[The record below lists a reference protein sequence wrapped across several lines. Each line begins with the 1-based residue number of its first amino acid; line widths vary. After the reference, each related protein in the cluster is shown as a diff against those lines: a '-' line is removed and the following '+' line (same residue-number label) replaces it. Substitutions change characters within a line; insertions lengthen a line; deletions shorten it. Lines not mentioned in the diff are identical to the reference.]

1 VHLVA
6 YGLHSALN
14 QIAEH
19 TEMTAGIRCT
29 FSGDESLKITNNT
42 LATHLYYIV
51 QEAVNNAVKH
61 SGASAIDISLGERDD
76 YLHLLITDDGRGIDE
91 QQSGKGMGIQIM
103 KYRALVIGAFLEV
116 ISTETNGTT
125 LHIFMKKSD
134 MIEHQA

>member
-19 TEMTAGIRCT
+19 TEMTANLRCT
-29 FSGDESLKITNNT
+29 FNGDDSLNISDNT
-42 LATHLYYIV
+42 LATHLYHIV

-61 SGASAIDISLGERDD
+61 AGASTITISLDEKNE

-91 QQSGKGMGIQIM
+91 QQSGKGMGMQIM
-103 KYRALVIGAFLEV
+103 KYRVLIIGAFLEI
-116 ISTETNGTT
+116 ISSRTHGTT
-125 LHIFMKKSD
+125 IHIFMKKSE
-134 MIEHQA
+134 MIQLEH